1 MSAGAALSSE
11 RFSLLAVSL
20 DLTTDDPAFAEEFAS
35 VFGGRRAENFGDL
48 APAGF
53 AATLH
58 APANGELGELTIDS
72 GATLDA
78 AAFLL
83 GFSSP
88 TIPLR
93 ACEPIEAGWKSL
105 AIGDDSEALFSFRG
119 DVCRFRDVS
128 RWRRILAHYLFLRML
143 ALRQEALF
151 FHAASV
157 GIDGRGVLL
166 IGPKGSGKS
175 TLSLGLASRGH
186 QFLGDETA
194 VYVPASRQLL
204 PFRRPA
210 GIKPGPRVEAVT
222 RSLAR
227 VQPRGDEDGLLRV
240 DADALFDLVPARPL
254 PLESVIFLEGFADE
268 ARLERIQ
275 AGREEL
281 AMMQPMATTLSGA
294 PPAMR
299 VFEMIRLLGSVRC
312 YRMTSANPDKTV
324 SILEGE
330 FNP

>member
-1 MSAGAALSSE
+1 MTPSLE

-20 DLTTDDPAFAEEFAS
+20 NLTTDDAAFAEEFAS
-35 VFGGRRAENFGDL
+35 VFGGRRPENFGDL
-48 APAGF
+48 VP
-53 AATLH
+53 ATLTASLR
-58 APANGELGELTIDS
+58 APSNGEPGELTIESD
-72 GATLDA
+72 GKLDA

-88 TIPLR
+88 TIPLYP
-93 ACEPIEAGWKSL
+93 AEPIEPGWTSL
-105 AIGDDSEALFSFRG
+105 AIGDDPRPLFSFRG
-119 DVCRFRDVS
+119 DVCRFREVP

-194 VYVPASRQLL
+194 VYVPSTRQLL

-210 GIKPGPRVEAVT
+210 GIKPGPRAEAVAQ
-222 RSLAR
+222 SLER
-227 VQPRGDEDGLLRV
+227 LQPRGDEDGMLRV
-240 DADALFDLVPARPL
+240 DADALFALDAARPL
-254 PLESVIFLEGFADE
+254 PLESVIFLEGFGDE
-268 ARLERIQ
+268 TRIEEIQ
-275 AGREEL
+275 PGRDEL

-312 YRMTSANPDKTV
+312 YRMTAANPDTTV
-324 SILEGE
+324 SILEGV
-330 FNP
+330 FRP

>member
-1 MSAGAALSSE
+1 LSATVVVSE

-20 DLTTDDPAFAEEFAS
+20 HLATDDAAFAEEFAS
-35 VFGGRRAENFGDL
+35 VFGGRRPENFGEL
-48 APAGF
+48 VP
-53 AATLH
+53 ATLNATLR
-58 APANGELGELTIDS
+58 APHDGEPGELTIESD
-72 GATLDA
+72 GTLDA

-93 ACEPIEAGWKSL
+93 ASAPIAEGWTSL
-105 AIGDDSEALFSFRG
+105 AIGDDPQPLFSFRG
-119 DVCRFRDVS
+119 DVCRFRDVP
-128 RWRRILAHYLFLRML
+128 RWRRILAHYVFLRML

-157 GIDGRGVLL
+157 GVDGRGVLL

-194 VYVPASRQLL
+194 VYMPASRQLL

-210 GIKPGPRVEAVT
+210 GIKPGPRAEAVT

-227 VQPRGDEDGLLRV
+227 VQPRGDEDGMLRV
-240 DADALFDLVPARPL
+240 DADALFELAPATPL
-254 PLESVIFLEGFADE
+254 PLEAVIFLEGFGDE
-268 ARLERIQ
+268 TRIEQ
-275 AGREEL
+275 IQPGRDEL

-294 PPAMR
+294 PPAAR

-312 YRMTSANPDKTV
+312 YRMTAANPDQTV
-324 SILEGE
+324 SILEGVLR
-330 FNP
+330 P